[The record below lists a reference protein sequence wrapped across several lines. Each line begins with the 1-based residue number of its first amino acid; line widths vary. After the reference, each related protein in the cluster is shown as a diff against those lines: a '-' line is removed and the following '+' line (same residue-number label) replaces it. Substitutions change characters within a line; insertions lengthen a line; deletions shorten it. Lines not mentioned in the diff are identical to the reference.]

1 MEKEKIPFMGISIDN
16 LTIDEI
22 IDSIFE
28 MVKSKN
34 TSQVV
39 GVNVDQYLLTRKNE
53 YSRRIFN
60 EAALVF
66 IDGKPIMLMAKLL
79 GYKIRQRITGPDLME
94 LLCKKGA
101 RYGYKIYLLGAA
113 PGVAKKCG
121 EILEAKYPGINVVG
135 SYSPPFGFQKDKN
148 EMVKIQ
154 DIFIYE
160 NMQDYQIPISFSMG
174 AALDFIAGNVK
185 RAPRWMIECG
195 LEWLYRV
202 WQDPQRLWKR
212 YFVHDMKIVP
222 IFLRELLKTRK
233 KI

>member
-101 RYGYKIYLLGAA
+101 RYGYKIYLYGA
-113 PGVAKKCG
+113 
-121 EILEAKYPGINVVG
+121 
-135 SYSPPFGFQKDKN
+135 QN
-148 EMVKIQ
+148 ET
-154 DIFIYE
+154 Y
-160 NMQDYQIPISFSMG
+160 
-174 AALDFIAGNVK
+174 
-185 RAPRWMIECG
+185 IE
-195 LEWLYRV
+195 
-202 WQDPQRLWKR
+202 D
-212 YFVHDMKIVP
+212 
-222 IFLRELLKTRK
+222 
-233 KI
+233 